1 MPVAPET
8 PQILRAALVAPVSS
22 PLIRDGYVIIERG
35 RIAAVGPMS
44 EFRGDRAN
52 VNDLGDAII
61 TPGLINPHTHL
72 ELTCYHGQVEP
83 QPFWPWIQRMMQLR
97 SGPGWVERETA
108 SVADGA
114 WQSLRAGVT
123 CVGDISRCNIAW
135 KPLKRIPIR
144 KVCYAEILSIA
155 EMPPRTPNELRDAVL
170 SIEEDE
176 LLTAGITPHAPYTVP
191 ADYIRASAEL
201 AAELRRPWTTHWA
214 ETPEEVALMNGDDTQ
229 YPAGLRSAIE
239 RGGIRASNL
248 GTAGYLESLTQSL
261 TGGTLAHC
269 NYLTEIE
276 ATRLGARG
284 FVGIYCPRAHRYF
297 QHPPHPFQRLC
308 RAGLPMLIGTDSAAS
323 NESLSVLAELQFV
336 RMHMADAPQAD
347 ELLRIATIDAARAL
361 GMGDKIGSIQVG
373 KCADLAIFAI
383 SHAENDPI
391 RRIIDAAPTASAVW
405 VNGVTVEID

>member
-1 MPVAPET
+1 MPFAPET
-8 PQILRAALVAPVSS
+8 PQILRAAFVAPVSS
-22 PLIRDGYVIIERG
+22 RLIRDGYVIIERG

-72 ELTCYHGQVEP
+72 ELTCYAGQVEP

-97 SGPGWVERETA
+97 SGPGWVEREAA
-108 SVADGA
+108 SVLDGA
-114 WQSLRAGVT
+114 QQSLRFGVT

-135 KPLKRIPIR
+135 QPLKRVPIR

-155 EMPPRTPNELRDAVL
+155 EMPPRTPSELRDAVL

-201 AAELRRPWTTHWA
+201 AVELRRPWTTHWA

-229 YPAGLRSAIE
+229 YPAGLRGAIE

-248 GTAGYLESLTQSL
+248 GTAGYLESLTQTL

-276 ATRLGARG
+276 ATRLAARG

-297 QHPPHPFQRLC
+297 QHPPHSFQRL
-308 RAGLPMLIGTDSAAS
+308 RKAGLPMLIGTDSAAS

-336 RMHMADAPQAD
+336 MRTVADAPSAD
-347 ELLRIATIDAARAL
+347 ELLRIATLDAARAL
-361 GMGDKIGSIQVG
+361 GLGDKIGSIEVG
-373 KCADLAIFAI
+373 KCADLAAF
-383 SHAENDPI
+383 
-391 RRIIDAAPTASAVW
+391 RVKRDAHDALREMIAANQSANAVW
-405 VNGVTVEID
+405 VNGEPVGFD

>member
-1 MPVAPET
+1 MPAESDN
-8 PQILRAALVAPVSS
+8 PQIIRAAFIAPITT
-22 PLIRDGYVIIERG
+22 PLIRDGYIVMERG
-35 RIAAVGPMS
+35 RISEFGPFAR
-44 EFRGDRAN
+44 FRGDPTN
-52 VNDLGDAII
+52 VRDLGEAII

-97 SGPGWVERETA
+97 SGPGWVERETS

-114 WQSLRAGVT
+114 LQSLRFGVT

-135 KPLKRIPIR
+135 KPLKSLPIR

-155 EMPPRTPNELRDAVL
+155 EMPPRTPEELRAAVET
-170 SIEEDE
+170 IEEDD

-201 AAELRRPWTTHWA
+201 AAELDRPWTTHWA
-214 ETPEEVALMNGDDTQ
+214 ETIEEVALMNGDDTR
-229 YPAGLRSAIE
+229 YPVGLRAAIE
-239 RGGIRASNL
+239 RGGIRASHL

-269 NYLTEIE
+269 NYLTDSE
-276 ATRLGARG
+276 ATRLAARG
-284 FVGIYCPRAHRYF
+284 FVGIYCPRAHRFF
-297 QHPPHPFQRLC
+297 QHPPHPFMRLR

-336 RMHMADAPQAD
+336 RKNVADAPPAD
-347 ELLRIATIDAARAL
+347 ELLQIATLDAARAL
-361 GMGDKIGSIQVG
+361 GMSDRIGSIEVG
-373 KCADLAIFAI
+373 KCADLAAFVVSRTAT
-383 SHAENDPI
+383 DPI
-391 RRIIDAAPTASAVW
+391 RDLIESAPRAHAVW
-405 VNGVTVEID
+405 VNAKSAPIA